1 MKPFEEQFTAW
12 LDGQLSEVERAEFEA
27 QFPDAVAAFAEKD
40 EGLKLGNLLRN
51 HGAAPQ
57 LSNPDFFNSQIMR
70 QIEAELPRAAAPA
83 TASKGWS
90 LFGLPTMVW
99 SGFGFIAA
107 AVVLTLAII
116 PQSRQPLTGERYVAQ
131 VLKTHAG
138 DRGLSATAFHS
149 TENNLTVVWVDG
161 DVDSNE
167 APAASHAQ

>member
-12 LDGQLSEVERAEFEA
+12 LDGQLSEAERAEFEA
-27 QFPDAVAAFAEKD
+27 QFPDAAAAFAEK
-40 EGLKLGNLLRN
+40 EEAQKLGQLLRT
-51 HGAAPQ
+51 HAPAPR
-57 LSNPDFFNSQIMR
+57 LSNPDFFNSQILR
-70 QIEAELPRAAAPA
+70 QIEAETPREAVAPA
-83 TASKGWS
+83 AKGWS
-90 LFGLPTMVW
+90 IFGLPSMVW